1 METFGRPDPAAGT
14 GATERVLATT
24 RVLCG
29 ALAASSGL
37 MALVAWL
44 VVGSLGSRPAGP
56 PPAVPGLPLIMTAAA
71 AVLLLLASR
80 LRANLLRR
88 IPARGPG
95 AAVEPG
101 PALAAY
107 QRASILSY
115 ALLEAVAVLG
125 LTLTLLTG
133 EVRYALIFSFAAVLS
148 ILVRWPRQAE
158 IDRLL
163 GPSPGMT
170 PG

>member
-1 METFGRPDPAAGT
+1 METFGRPDPSAGT

-29 ALAASSGL
+29 ALAASSAL
-37 MALVAWL
+37 MAFVAWL
-44 VVGSLGSRPAGP
+44 VVGSQGPRPAG
-56 PPAVPGLPLIMTAAA
+56 PPAVPGLPLALTAAA

-80 LRANLLRR
+80 LRINLLRR

-101 PALAAY
+101 PVLAAY

-115 ALLEAVAVLG
+115 ALLETVAILG
-125 LTLTLLTG
+125 FTLTLVTG

-163 GPSPGMT
+163 GPAPGMT